1 MSDPTRWRT
10 DPARRPRGAE
20 LLLRGARRPQPPASG
35 ALERLGARVEA
46 IPRQSAARA
55 RRWARVTSAAAAA
68 VTLLALATGVW
79 AWRGQRRS
87 APSPTPTLW
96 AAARP
101 QAAIP
106 TLAALPAASDEAQ
119 DQAQDQAQDRSPEP
133 VAPPARRRSPARR
146 TVAHL
151 EPSRHAQRT
160 RAATVEPSAAGA
172 DALAREINLVDA
184 ARDQLPTAPARAL
197 AALDTH
203 RREFPHGQLAAER
216 EFLAVEALR
225 RMNRIDEARRR
236 AVELQDR
243 YPSSS
248 YAARASRLLRSP

>member
-1 MSDPTRWRT
+1 VSDPTRWRT
-10 DPARRPRGAE
+10 DPARRPRGAD

-35 ALERLGARVEA
+35 ALERLGARVDA
-46 IPRQSAARA
+46 IPRLSAARA
-55 RRWARVTSAAAAA
+55 RRWARVMSAAAAG

-87 APSPTPTLW
+87 APPAAPTLW
-96 AAARP
+96 AAARAP
-101 QAAIP
+101 EAIP
-106 TLAALPAASDEAQ
+106 TLGAAPAASDEPQ
-119 DQAQDQAQDRSPEP
+119 DQPQEQPQDRSPEP
-133 VAPPARRRSPARR
+133 VRAPARRRSPARR

-151 EPSRHAQRT
+151 EASRREH
-160 RAATVEPSAAGA
+160 RARVATVEPIAVDA
-172 DALAREINLVDA
+172 DTLAREINLVDA
-184 ARDQLPTAPARAL
+184 ARDELPTAPARAL

-203 RREFPHGQLAAER
+203 RREFPRGQLAAER

-248 YAARASRLLRSP
+248 YAARASRLLKSP